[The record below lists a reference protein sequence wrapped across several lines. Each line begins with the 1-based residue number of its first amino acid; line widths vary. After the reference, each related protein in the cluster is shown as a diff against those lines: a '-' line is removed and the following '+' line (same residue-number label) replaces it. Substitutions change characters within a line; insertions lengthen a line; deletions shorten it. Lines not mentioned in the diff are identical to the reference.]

1 MHHHPA
7 RAMYDQL
14 ENTLSSITLQLRSAI
29 EADAG
34 KASREIETALPAGGA
49 PQRSSGWDRQVSAEL
64 GSILLESLGL
74 AGTIEWHVRQFQ
86 KCTGIPCELT
96 MTAMAGI
103 ELPVNCADTIFDI
116 YSEALSNIARHA
128 RASRITIALSITWRE
143 VTLVVRD
150 NGIGLGVFGLGANDL
165 GVNNL
170 GVDNLGVNNRGVNNH
185 GEDTSRPIRGG
196 IAGMQA
202 RARIH
207 KGFCDLASA
216 QSGGTTVTVS
226 LPIQRT

>member
-34 KASREIETALPAGGA
+34 KPSRETALPAGGA
-49 PQRSSGWDRQVSAEL
+49 PQRSGGWDRQVSAEI

-74 AGTIEWHVRQFQ
+74 AATIEWHVRQFQ

-128 RASRITIALSITWRE
+128 RASRVTVALSITWRE
-143 VTLVVRD
+143 VTLVIRD
-150 NGIGLGVFGLGANDL
+150 NGIGLGSFGLGSF
-165 GVNNL
+165 GV
-170 GVDNLGVNNRGVNNH
+170 GADA
-185 GEDTSRPIRGG
+185 SRPIRGG

>member
-34 KASREIETALPAGGA
+34 KPSRATGTAPPAGGA
-49 PQRSSGWDRQVSAEL
+49 PQRITGRSTERSSGWDRQVSADI

-74 AGTIEWHVRQFQ
+74 AATIEWHVRQFQ

-128 RASRITIALSITWRE
+128 RASRVTIALSITWRE

-150 NGIGLGVFGLGANDL
+150 NGIGLGSFSLGANDF
-165 GVNNL
+165 GVNNP
-170 GVDNLGVNNRGVNNH
+170 GADASH
-185 GEDTSRPIRGG
+185 PIRGG

>member
-34 KASREIETALPAGGA
+34 KPSRETGTALPAGGA
-49 PQRSSGWDRQVSAEL
+49 PQRSGGWDRQVSAEI

-74 AGTIEWHVRQFQ
+74 AATIEWHVRQFQ

-128 RASRITIALSITWRE
+128 RASRVTVALSITWRE
-143 VTLVVRD
+143 VTLVIRD
-150 NGIGLGVFGLGANDL
+150 NGIGLGSFGVGADA
-165 GVNNL
+165 
-170 GVDNLGVNNRGVNNH
+170 
-185 GEDTSRPIRGG
+185 SRPIRGG